1 MPTEP
6 QSVKTEQKEKA
17 EIKHQNIPPKQEEQS
32 YHDVKTLLSWHA
44 PGRPFKKHSKEYF
57 INIFLIMTAVEVI
70 IFLFHMYLLM
80 LVVLSLAFLAFA
92 LAIVPPHVFYYKI
105 TSEGVRIED
114 SFFIWEELYD
124 FYFTKHDGIE
134 VVKIGTKAYIP
145 GELTLILGEITPQQI
160 KRAIL
165 PYLPF
170 REYVRPTYT
179 QKAGDWLEKNF
190 PLEKSSS

>member
-1 MPTEP
+1 MPNEP
-6 QSVKTEQKEKA
+6 QPVKAEQKEKA
-17 EIKHQNIPPKQEEQS
+17 EIKHQDIPSEQENHTYQ
-32 YHDVKTLLSWHA
+32 DIKTLLSWHA

-57 INIFLIMTAVEVI
+57 LNIFLIMTAVEVI

-92 LAIVPPHVFYYKI
+92 LAIVPPHIFYYKI
-105 TSEGVRIED
+105 TSEGIRIED
-114 SFFIWEELYD
+114 GFFIWEELYD
-124 FYFTKHDGIE
+124 FYFAKHDGIE

-145 GELTLILGEITPQQI
+145 GELTLILGDITPQQI
-160 KRAIL
+160 KRALL

>member
-1 MPTEP
+1 MPNE
-6 QSVKTEQKEKA
+6 SHAVKTEQKEKVV
-17 EIKHQNIPPKQEEQS
+17 EEHP
-32 YHDVKTLLSWHA
+32 YHDIKTLLSWHA

-92 LAIVPPHVFYYKI
+92 LAIVPPHMFYYKI

-114 SFFIWEELYD
+114 GFFIWEELYD
-124 FYFTKHDGIE
+124 FYFAKHDGIE

-145 GELTLILGEITPQQI
+145 GELTLMLGDITPQQI
-160 KRAIL
+160 KTALL

-170 REYVRPTYT
+170 REYVRPTFT

-190 PLEKSSS
+190 PLEKSSR

>member
-1 MPTEP
+1 MPTEHHP
-6 QSVKTEQKEKA
+6 VKTEQKEKST
-17 EIKHQNIPPKQEEQS
+17 EEHPYQ
-32 YHDVKTLLSWHA
+32 DIKTLLSWHA

-57 INIFLIMTAVEVI
+57 VNIFLIMTAVEVI
-70 IFLFHMYLLM
+70 IFLFHIYLLM

-92 LAIVPPHVFYYKI
+92 LAIVPPHIFYYKI
-105 TSEGVRIED
+105 TSEGVRVED

-124 FYFTKHDGIE
+124 FYFDKHDGIE

-145 GELTLILGEITPQQI
+145 GELTLILGDVTPQQI
-160 KRAIL
+160 KTALL

-170 REYVRPTYT
+170 REYVSPTFT